1 MMVQLPDEGIE
12 ALRDEFS
19 SQNLRSMQDALAR
32 CEVEH
37 IAPGSALDGF
47 NFRGMVRNLRGMG
60 KVEVGDLT
68 LFALLTR
75 NNAFLLSH
83 LVAEELHDR
92 IRAFMDLNLSDRVI
106 LSERGKRR
114 FLYKV
119 PAAQIEMLRT
129 IANQNR
135 TMTAVSFPFRD
146 LEQFKTSLASCVAS
160 EQGDEASGFDVE
172 AFADGVRFV
181 SNLYEDG
188 HGNQYHQLIVGEDE
202 AAYSLFV
209 QPSFAVPGAILLYLG
224 SIALALVRD

>member
-1 MMVQLPDEGIE
+1 MMFQLPDEGIE
-12 ALRDEFS
+12 ALRDGFS
-19 SQNLRSMQDALAR
+19 SQNLRTMQSALAR

-37 IAPGSALDGF
+37 IAPGSALEGF

-60 KVEVGDLT
+60 KVQVGDVT

-83 LVAEELHDR
+83 LVAEQLHDR
-92 IRAFMDLNLSDRVI
+92 ITAFMDLNLSDRAI
-106 LSERGKRR
+106 LNDSGKRR

-135 TMTAVSFPFRD
+135 YMTAMNFPFRD
-146 LEQFKTSLASCVAS
+146 VEQFKTSLASCVTS
-160 EQGDEASGFDVE
+160 ERGGQSPGFDVE
-172 AFADGVRFV
+172 AFADSVRFV

-188 HGNQYHQLIVGEDE
+188 HGNPYHQLIVGENE
-202 AAYSLFV
+202 SAYSLFV
-209 QPSFAVPGAILLYLG
+209 QPSTDIPGAILLYLG
-224 SIALALVRD
+224 STVLALVAD